1 MNISFTLF
9 QLQEID
15 SGLDSYNKRL
25 DEIESLLTNKET
37 IAICEKKLEIAEGEL
52 KSASKDVN
60 SVNDEIQQ
68 KSIKISQSE
77 STLYSGS
84 VKNPKELED
93 FQLEIASLKKVIV
106 TLEDKLLD
114 FLIVQEETENKAKAI
129 KEELNSTKSEFA
141 TQSSRLQAEKDTIL
155 QNRSGLAKKRETL
168 IPQISSD
175 FLHRYDNLRK
185 NKRGIAVT
193 NIKDDS
199 CGACGAVLTASQKQ
213 DARSASSI
221 FICSTCGRI
230 IYGSS

>member
-9 QLQEID
+9 QLQKID

-25 DEIESLLTNKET
+25 DEIESLLTNKAS
-37 IAICEKKLEIAEGEL
+37 IKKCENKLEIAEGEL
-52 KSASKDVN
+52 KSAKNNVN
-60 SVNDEIQQ
+60 SINDEILQ

-93 FQLEIASLKKVIV
+93 IQLEIASLKRVIIL
-106 TLEDKLLD
+106 LEDKLLD
-114 FLIVQEETENKAKAI
+114 FLVVQEETENKVKAI
-129 KEELNSTKSEFA
+129 KEELNNSKSKFA
-141 TQSSRLQAEKDTIL
+141 TQSSRLQAEKDNIL
-155 QNRSGLAKKRETL
+155 QNRNGLAKKRETL

-175 FLHRYDNLRK
+175 FLNRYDNLRK

-221 FICSTCGRI
+221 FTCSTCGRI